1 MLVAGDTAPHLRTNP
16 SPISSIG
23 PTKLPGYPDISGV
36 KANSKVAGVFDHD
49 TSEVRRDI
57 PGDLNRGYHR

>member
-1 MLVAGDTAPHLRTNP
+1 M
-16 SPISSIG
+16 
-23 PTKLPGYPDISGV
+23 PGYPDISGV
-36 KANSKVAGVFDHD
+36 KANGKFADVFDHD